1 MDRRLLLAIALMLGV
16 TLLPSLI
23 WPPERPAPAD
33 AAAPAD
39 SADAAPATVTAPA
52 PPAAVPEPVP
62 APAIGQAVPQDDT
75 AQDRTVI
82 VESALYRFEFSTR
95 GARLQGVT
103 LRDYRAFAPTD
114 SGPAQLLPP
123 TSRLLAYAFVAGRDT
138 LDFTASSFEPDLD
151 SMMVGSGGATLG
163 WTGRVGLREVRLVYH
178 FQPDQYVFDVEG
190 EIGGGQEGVLIIG
203 LGPRLRS
210 IDADTVADIRSYGV
224 VTKANRTER
233 LDFRSLDPGEVRALS
248 GPFEWVAIKSK
259 YFVAAVLALDAA
271 APRFGGALVV
281 GGPKPGR
288 FETDVTVVTSLPVPD
303 GRFRHSVYVG
313 PQEFRRLARIGHAF
327 EDVNPYGWIL
337 RPIIRPFANFIVRI
351 LLWMHE
357 TLNLSYGW
365 VLILFGILV
374 RGLLWPLNQKAM
386 RSSTAMQAIQPEL
399 KALQERYKGDPP
411 KLQQEMMKLYK
422 EHGVNPLGGCLP
434 LLIPM
439 PVLFALFFVFA
450 NTIEFRGVSF
460 LWLPD
465 LSRADPFYIIP
476 VFMGVSMFAL
486 TWLGQRG
493 LPPNP
498 QTKMMMY
505 VMPVMFTFL
514 FLNFSSGL
522 NLYYAVSNVASLP
535 QQWLISRERRKRLG
549 ERNRANDQTARRPNG

>member
-16 TLLPSLI
+16 ALLPSLL
-23 WPPERPAPAD
+23 WPPKR
-33 AAAPAD
+33 
-39 SADAAPATVTAPA
+39 PA
-52 PPAAVPEPVP
+52 PPAGTADSAVPAPSTVDTPAPAAPAVPEPRP
-62 APAIGQAVPQDDT
+62 AEPIRTPAVAADTGSGRAVVVQSD
-75 AQDRTVI
+75 
-82 VESALYRFEFSTR
+82 LYRYEFSTR
-95 GARLQGVT
+95 GARLRTAT

-114 SGPAQLLPP
+114 SGPAQLLPLD
-123 TSRLLAYAFVAGRDT
+123 SRLLAYSFVAGADT
-138 LDFTASSFEPDLD
+138 LDFAASQFEPERD
-151 SMMVGSGGATLG
+151 SITVGAGGASLV
-163 WTGRVGLREVRLVYH
+163 WNGRVGGRDVRLVYS
-178 FQPDQYVFDVEG
+178 FRPDQYLFEVEG
-190 EIGGGQEGVLIIG
+190 EIGGGREGVLLVG

-210 IDADTVADIRSYGV
+210 IDADTVVDIRAYGV

-233 LDFRSLDPGEVRALS
+233 LNFRGLDPAEVRELA

-259 YFVAAVLALDAA
+259 YFLQAVLALDDAG
-271 APRFGGALVV
+271 PRFGGALAV

-288 FETDVTVVTSLPVPD
+288 FETDVAVVTSLPVPA

-313 PQEFRRLARIGHAF
+313 PQEFRRLARIGHDL

-357 TLNLSYGW
+357 TLTLSYGW
-365 VLILFGILV
+365 VLILFGLLV
-374 RGLLWPLNQKAM
+374 RALLWPLNQKAM
-386 RSSTAMQAIQPEL
+386 RSSTAMQVIQPEL
-399 KALQERYKGDPP
+399 KAIQERYKKDPQ
-411 KLQQEMMKLYK
+411 KLQQEMVRLYK

-434 LLIPM
+434 MLIPM

-465 LSRADPFYIIP
+465 LSRADPLYIIP
-476 VFMGVSMFAL
+476 LFMGVSMFAL
-486 TWLGQRG
+486 SWLGQRG

-498 QTKMMMY
+498 QAKMMMY

-535 QQWLISRERRKRLG
+535 QQWLISRERRRRLG
-549 ERNRANDQTARRPNG
+549 ANDQGNGPAASRRGG

>member
-16 TLLPSLI
+16 ALVPSLL
-23 WPPERPAPAD
+23 WPPARPASPTGA
-33 AAAPAD
+33 AD
-39 SADAAPATVTAPA
+39 SVRPA
-52 PPAAVPEPVP
+52 PPAVENAAPAAVPTVPEPRTTAPSVQAPP
-62 APAIGQAVPQDDT
+62 APGDT
-75 AQDRTVI
+75 APERVVV
-82 VESALYRFEFSTR
+82 VESDLYRYEFSTR
-95 GARLQGVT
+95 GGRLRSAT
-103 LRDYRAFAPTD
+103 LREYRAFAPTD

-123 TSRLLAYAFVAGRDT
+123 DSRLLAYAFVVGRDT
-138 LDFTASSFEPDLD
+138 LDFTASQLEPEFE
-151 SMMVGSGGATLG
+151 SVTVGSGGATLA
-163 WTGRVGLREVRLVYH
+163 WTGRLGSRDVRLVYR
-178 FQPDQYVFDVEG
+178 FRPDQYLFDVEG
-190 EIGGGQEGVLIIG
+190 EIGGGQEGILLLG
-203 LGPRLRS
+203 LGPRLRA

-233 LDFRSLDPGEVRALS
+233 LDFRSLDPGEVRTLA

-259 YFVAAVLALDAA
+259 YFLQAVMVMDET
-271 APRFGGALVV
+271 APRLGGALAV
-281 GGPKPGR
+281 GGPAPGR
-288 FETDVTVVTSLPVPD
+288 YETDVTVVTSLPVPN
-303 GRFRHSVYVG
+303 GRFSHSVYVG
-313 PQEFRRLARIGHAF
+313 PQEFRRLARIGHDL
-327 EDVNPYGWIL
+327 EDVNPYGWIF

-357 TLNLSYGW
+357 TLSLSYGW

-374 RGLLWPLNQKAM
+374 RVLLWPLNQKAM

-399 KALQERYKGDPP
+399 KALQERYKKDPQ
-411 KLQQEMMKLYK
+411 KLQQEMMRLYK
-422 EHGVNPLGGCLP
+422 EHGVNPLGGCVP

-476 VFMGVSMFAL
+476 LFMGVSMFAL
-486 TWLGQRG
+486 SWLGQRG

-549 ERNRANDQTARRPNG
+549 DRNPANG

>member
-16 TLLPSLI
+16 ALLPSIL
-23 WPPERPAPAD
+23 WPPKRPAAGQRAADTVGPGTVVDAPPSPAPPPAVEAPVTSVMPPAPA
-33 AAAPAD
+33 AD
-39 SADAAPATVTAPA
+39 TAPERS
-52 PPAAVPEPVP
+52 VV
-62 APAIGQAVPQDDT
+62 
-75 AQDRTVI
+75 
-82 VESALYRFEFSTR
+82 VESDLYRFEFSTA
-95 GARLQGVT
+95 GARLRAAT
-103 LRDYRAFAPTD
+103 PREYRAFAPTD
-114 SGPAQLLPP
+114 SGAAQMLPAD
-123 TSRLLAYAFVAGRDT
+123 SRLLAYGFVVGPDT
-138 LDFTASSFEPDLD
+138 LDFTASRFAPDRD
-151 SMMVGSGGATLG
+151 SIKVGSGGATLG
-163 WTGRVGLREVRLVYH
+163 WTGRVGGRDVRLVYR
-178 FQPDQYVFDVEG
+178 FRPDQYVFDVEG
-190 EIGGGQEGVLIIG
+190 EIGGGQEGVLVVG

-210 IDADTVADIRSYGV
+210 IDADTAADIRSYGV

-233 LDFRSLDPGEVRALS
+233 LDFRSLDPGEVRELS

-259 YFVAAVLALDAA
+259 YFLQAVLALDAS
-271 APRFGGALVV
+271 APQFGGARAV
-281 GGPKPGR
+281 GGPRPGR
-288 FETDVTVVTSLPVPD
+288 FETDVAVVTSLPVPS
-303 GRFRHSVYVG
+303 GRFQHSVYVG
-313 PQEFRRLARIGHAF
+313 PQEFRRLARIGHDL

-337 RPIIRPFANFIVRI
+337 RPVIRPFANFIVRI

-357 TLNLSYGW
+357 VLALSYGW

-374 RGLLWPLNQKAM
+374 RALLWPLNQKAM
-386 RSSTAMQAIQPEL
+386 RSSTAMQVIQPEL
-399 KALQERYKGDPP
+399 KALQEKYKKDPQR
-411 KLQQEMMKLYK
+411 LQQEMMRLYK

-465 LSRADPFYIIP
+465 LARADPYYIIP
-476 VFMGVSMFAL
+476 LFMGVSMFVL
-486 TWLGQRG
+486 SWLGQRG

-498 QTKMMMY
+498 QARMMMY

-535 QQWLISRERRKRLG
+535 QQWLISRERRQRLG
-549 ERNRANDQTARRPNG
+549 ERNRGNDQPARRRDR

>member
-16 TLLPSLI
+16 ALLPSLL
-23 WPPERPAPAD
+23 WPPPR
-33 AAAPAD
+33 AAPTAGGPD
-39 SADAAPATVTAPA
+39 STGRRSAMVDTPVSPPPPVVREPGQATGLDTVSPSVVPETAPERI
-52 PPAAVPEPVP
+52 VV
-62 APAIGQAVPQDDT
+62 
-75 AQDRTVI
+75 
-82 VESALYRFEFSTR
+82 VESDLYRYEFSTI
-95 GARLQGVT
+95 GAGLRRAT
-103 LRDYRAFAPTD
+103 LRKYRAFAPTD
-114 SGPAQLLPP
+114 SGPAQLLPAD
-123 TSRLLAYAFVAGRDT
+123 SRLLVYGFAAGRDT
-138 LDFTASSFEPDLD
+138 LDFTTSQFEPDQD
-151 SMMVGSGGATLG
+151 SITVGSSGATLS
-163 WTGRVGLREVRLVYH
+163 WTGHVGTRDVRLV
-178 FQPDQYVFDVEG
+178 FRFRPDQYLFEVDG
-190 EIGGGQEGVLIIG
+190 EIGGGQEGILIVG

-233 LDFRSLDPGEVRALS
+233 LDFRSLDPGEARELA

-259 YFVAAVLALDAA
+259 YFLQAVLALDAA
-271 APRFGGALVV
+271 TPRFGGALAV
-281 GGPKPGR
+281 GGPRPGR
-288 FETDVTVVTSLPVPD
+288 FQTDVMLVTSLPVPD

-313 PQEFRRLARIGHAF
+313 PQEFRRLARIGHDL

-357 TLNLSYGW
+357 ALSLSYGW
-365 VLILFGILV
+365 VLILFGLLV
-374 RGLLWPLNQKAM
+374 RALLWPLNQKAM
-386 RSSTAMQAIQPEL
+386 RSSTAMQVIQPEL
-399 KALQERYKGDPP
+399 KALQERYKKDPQ
-411 KLQQEMMKLYK
+411 KLQQEMMRLYK

-465 LSRADPFYIIP
+465 LSRADPYYIIP
-476 VFMGVSMFAL
+476 LFMGVSMFAL
-486 TWLGQRG
+486 SWLGQRG

-498 QTKMMMY
+498 QARMMMY

-549 ERNRANDQTARRPNG
+549 ERNPG

>member
-1 MDRRLLLAIALMLGV
+1 MDRRLLLAIALMLAV

-23 WPPERPAPAD
+23 WPPERPAV
-33 AAAPAD
+33 PAD
-39 SADAAPATVTAPA
+39 SVSTADRERPPVGAPA
-52 PPAAVPEPVP
+52 PPAIVPGPAPDAAAPTPPAVPPGDSGPE
-62 APAIGQAVPQDDT
+62 
-75 AQDRTVI
+75 RTVV
-82 VESALYRFEFSTR
+82 VESDLYRYEFSSR
-95 GARLQGVT
+95 GARLLGVT
-103 LRDYRAFAPTD
+103 LRQYRAFTPTD
-114 SGPAQLLPP
+114 SGPAQLLPES
-123 TSRLLAYAFVAGRDT
+123 SRLLAYAFVTGRDT
-138 LDFTASSFEPDLD
+138 LDFTAHRFEPDRD
-151 SMMVGSGGATLG
+151 SIKVGSGGATLT
-163 WTGRVGLREVRLVYH
+163 WAGRVGGRDVRLVYR
-178 FQPDQYVFDVEG
+178 FRPDQYVFDVQG
-190 EIGGGQEGVLIIG
+190 EIGGGQEGVLMIG

-210 IDADTVADIRSYGV
+210 VDADSAADIRSYGV

-233 LDFRSLDPGEVRALS
+233 VDFRSLDPGEMRELP

-259 YFVAAVLALDAA
+259 YFVQAVLALETS
-271 APRFGGALVV
+271 APRFGGALAV

-288 FETDVTVVTSLPVPD
+288 FETDVALLTSLPVPD
-303 GRFRHSVYVG
+303 GRFGHSVYVG
-313 PQEFRRLARIGHAF
+313 PQEFRRLARIGHDL

-357 TLNLSYGW
+357 TMKLSYGW

-374 RGLLWPLNQKAM
+374 RLLLWPLNQKAM

-399 KALQERYKGDPP
+399 KAIQERFKGDPQ

-450 NTIEFRGVSF
+450 NTIEFRGVAF

-465 LSRADPFYIIP
+465 LSRADPLYIIP
-476 VFMGVSMFAL
+476 LFMGVSMFAL

-535 QQWLISRERRKRLG
+535 QQWLISRERRRRLG
-549 ERNRANDQTARRPNG
+549 ERKPA